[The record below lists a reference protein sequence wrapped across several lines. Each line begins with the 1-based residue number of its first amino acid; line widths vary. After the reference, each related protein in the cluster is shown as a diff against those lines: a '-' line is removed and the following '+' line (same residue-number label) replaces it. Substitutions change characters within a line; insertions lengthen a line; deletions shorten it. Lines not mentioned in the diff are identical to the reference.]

1 MSQRCPV
8 GLGSVQA
15 WYQFLPPP
23 RTFCT
28 LSLHE
33 AGCYRAPGGTQD
45 PLHQRSLTVFP
56 RVSSWYLMAVSA
68 IASRSVHPS
77 LFVSPW
83 PTMKAVML
91 NDVTGSRMLSTSS
104 PDPLMSVTC
113 TRGWTCPF
121 SRVPGKAQVE
131 HAGPSCHPHELSDTD
146 FSQMRTSG
154 KEMSDHPSCL
164 GALSHCCL
172 TSAPYVNYINNS
184 SWNWLTN
191 SSSTLTRL
199 ISQKITWLD
208 EKGSLVNFFGDFVLS
223 IMMIKPLCWFSVS
236 LLKCKERN
244 DNILKWTFFF

>member
-33 AGCYRAPGGTQD
+33 AGRYRAPGGTQD

-77 LFVSPW
+77 LFVSPYESSHAEW
-83 PTMKAVML
+83 CYRPQNAL
-91 NDVTGSRMLSTSS
+91 HIFSRPFDVCHMYS
-104 PDPLMSVTC
+104 
-113 TRGWTCPF
+113 GWTCPF
-121 SRVPGKAQVE
+121 SRVPGRAQVK

-164 GALSHCCL
+164 GGLSRCCL

-223 IMMIKPLCWFSVS
+223 IVMIKPLCWFSVS

-244 DNILKWTFFF
+244 DNI

>member
-1 MSQRCPV
+1 MDGVLEDPPRASLSSWWSLRCNLAASGPNIMSQRCPV

-33 AGCYRAPGGTQD
+33 AGRYRAPGGTQD

-91 NDVTGSRMLSTSS
+91 NDVTGRRMLSTSS

-113 TRGWTCPF
+113 TRGEPAHSPEC
-121 SRVPGKAQVE
+121 Q
-131 HAGPSCHPHELSDTD
+131 AGP
-146 FSQMRTSG
+146 
-154 KEMSDHPSCL
+154 K
-164 GALSHCCL
+164 
-172 TSAPYVNYINNS
+172 
-184 SWNWLTN
+184 
-191 SSSTLTRL
+191 
-199 ISQKITWLD
+199 
-208 EKGSLVNFFGDFVLS
+208 
-223 IMMIKPLCWFSVS
+223 
-236 LLKCKERN
+236 
-244 DNILKWTFFF
+244 